1 MVYNVGM
8 NTPENTTAQVT
19 PSQAGSRLL
28 SRFSDTDT
36 LFVRPSTTQPPVDT
50 KSYAIPLE
58 RFQQLEQEI
67 RFAPAN
73 SGPYVELGQ
82 IYLGQQRWTDARR
95 VLDAGVQFC
104 PDCEALVLM
113 REDLMLL
120 LASQLVDAAKT
131 NVAQN
136 PSDATRYELE
146 QAEISFANERI
157 RVCRDRF
164 TRHPEQKEILITWA
178 IALRQLIRH
187 EEAIA
192 LLNDAA
198 KDPQLRARA
207 SLQLGMCYQ
216 TLDRPLEALAA
227 FRKSAM
233 YRSPA
238 PEQKIKQRA
247 LELAMDLA
255 EENGLI
261 DSARF
266 YAKQLVDCC
275 DSSNRSTY
283 EKKLKALEAT
293 EI

>member
-8 NTPENTTAQVT
+8 NTPENTAAQVT

-36 LFVRPSTTQPPVDT
+36 LFVRPTTTQVTVDP

-67 RFAPAN
+67 RFSPAN

-95 VLDAGVQFC
+95 VLDAGVQYC
-104 PDCEALVLM
+104 PDCEALILM

-136 PSDATRYELE
+136 PSEVTKYELE
-146 QAEISFANERI
+146 QAEISCANERI

-164 TRHPEQKEILITWA
+164 TRHPDQKEILITWA
-178 IALRQLIRH
+178 IALRQLVRH
-187 EEAIA
+187 EEAIG

-198 KDPQLRARA
+198 KEPQLRARA

-227 FRKSAM
+227 FRRSAM

-247 LELAMDLA
+247 LELAMELA

-266 YAKQLVDCC
+266 YAKQLVECC
-275 DSSNRSTY
+275 DSSNRATY

-293 EI
+293 DL